1 MKITKLDEAIKL
13 LQNQIQG
20 SRELK
25 HSEKKCSWSKME
37 WVLIPVNTT
46 ELIKDWLEELQE
58 LKRAAK

>member
-13 LQNQIQG
+13 LENQIQG

-37 WVLIPVNTT
+37 GVLIPVNVA
-46 ELIKDWLEELQE
+46 EMILNA
-58 LKRAAK
+58 LKER

>member
-13 LQNQIQG
+13 LENQIQG

-37 WVLIPVNTT
+37 GVLIPVNVA
-46 ELIKDWLEELQE
+46 EMILNA
-58 LKRAAK
+58 LKERAANSTNLT

>member
-13 LQNQIQG
+13 LENQIQG

-25 HSEKKCSWSKME
+25 HSEKKCSWSRME
-37 WVLIPVNTT
+37 GVLIPVNTT